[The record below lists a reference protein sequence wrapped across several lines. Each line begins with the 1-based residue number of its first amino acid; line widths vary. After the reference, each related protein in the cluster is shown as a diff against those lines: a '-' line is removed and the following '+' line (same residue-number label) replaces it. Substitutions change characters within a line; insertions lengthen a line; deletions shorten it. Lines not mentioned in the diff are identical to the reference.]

1 MKAVHLHLGSHFSD
15 AKGVEFI
22 VKFFFLVL
30 YICQIM
36 RSEASP
42 LFTHAI
48 SKLVATLYNFSP

>member
-1 MKAVHLHLGSHFSD
+1 MSAVHLQLGSHLSD

-22 VKFFFLVL
+22 VKFFLVL

-36 RSEASP
+36 RSSASP

-48 SKLVATLYNFSP
+48 SKFVATLYNFSP